1 MFSGRKNWKRPRNM
15 RTPQRAPSQ
24 CNISEQTL
32 SLPLQLRFYKRRTIY
47 RKKKKKQKWLTKRS
61 VSSDVRRLNSSSVV
75 TDSALC
81 IFSLRGNWNQDY
93 WGNMTLSSW
102 HFCTLHRFSFLLD
115 SKKRE
120 EKKANEDQG
129 AEAFY
134 SDDACKISRD
144 MNRWKSEKRHA
155 GSRFRL
161 HFYILKGK
169 NTAISLEQKKE
180 NKT

>member
-1 MFSGRKNWKRPRNM
+1 
-15 RTPQRAPSQ
+15 
-24 CNISEQTL
+24 
-32 SLPLQLRFYKRRTIY
+32 
-47 RKKKKKQKWLTKRS
+47 
-61 VSSDVRRLNSSSVV
+61 
-75 TDSALC
+75 
-81 IFSLRGNWNQDY
+81 
-93 WGNMTLSSW
+93 MTLSSW

-120 EKKANEDQG
+120 EKKTNEDQG

-169 NTAISLEQKKE
+169 NTAISLEQKKRTKPNVKCKPKKRPHFSDHMHAE
-180 NKT
+180 YLKSLIVHKWSLSLSTNLCFLTNAVRSFKGKPSYECRWGQGKKKK